1 MIPLLPVN
9 APLVTIAR
17 SEHEKALRKK
27 TAAFDPA
34 RFKKGELQ
42 TLVRTMRKIM
52 KRAQGIG
59 LSANQVGFDLN
70 FCIVEPPTEATG
82 NKRVMYAL
90 GNLRVVKRGEE
101 MADDEEGCLSVPGLA
116 GTVSRYDKI
125 TVEGIDI
132 QGKKTRVKAWGLLA
146 RIFQHE
152 MDHLQGGLFIDKAK
166 EVHEVQSEVGKNKP

>member
-1 MIPLLPVN
+1 MTPLLPDN
-9 APLVTIAR
+9 APLATIAH
-17 SEHEKALRKK
+17 SEQEKALRKK
-27 TAAFDPA
+27 TTPFDPTQ
-34 RFKKGELQ
+34 FKKGELQ
-42 TLVRTMRKIM
+42 ALVRTMRKIM
-52 KRAQGIG
+52 KHAQGIG
-59 LSANQVGFDLN
+59 LSANQVGLDLN

-90 GNLRVVKRGEE
+90 GNLRVVKRSEE

-116 GTVSRYDKI
+116 GMVSRYDKI

-166 EVHEVQSEVGKNKP
+166 EVHEVSQEVSHKK